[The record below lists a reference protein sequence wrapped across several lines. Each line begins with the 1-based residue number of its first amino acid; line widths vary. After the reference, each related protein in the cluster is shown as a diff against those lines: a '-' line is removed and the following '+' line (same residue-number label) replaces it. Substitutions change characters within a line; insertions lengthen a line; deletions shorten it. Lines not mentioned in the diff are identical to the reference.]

1 MNLYNIKNKNN
12 GMTLVETLVGVGIM
26 IMIISTIASF
36 QVGVIRNNKYA
47 NDVLLSAQ
55 DASVIL
61 KTMVKELRSAKP
73 GSNGSYPIVQA
84 ATSSVTFFSDI
95 DADNLQEQVR
105 YFLVA
110 NTLKKGVIKPTGSPL
125 TYNSGQETF
134 YILANSIKNTASTS
148 MFEYY
153 DNTYVSTST
162 PLAQPVTTSAVRLI
176 KINLLIDADP
186 NRSPIP
192 RMYISEAT
200 LRNLKDNL

>member
-1 MNLYNIKNKNN
+1 MNKSFSNKNFHK
-12 GMTLVETLVGVGIM
+12 GMTLVETLVGLGVLIM
-26 IMIISTIASF
+26 IMVAIASF
-36 QVGVIRNNKYA
+36 QVNVIKNNKYS

-61 KTMVKELRSAKP
+61 KTMVKELRSSKP
-73 GSNGSYPIVQA
+73 GNNGSYPIVQA
-84 ATSSVTFFSDI
+84 ATSSLTFFSDI
-95 DADNLQEQVR
+95 DSDNLQEQVR
-105 YFLVA
+105 YFLSA

-125 TYNSGQETF
+125 SYSGQETF
-134 YILANSIKNTASTS
+134 YILATSIKNTASTS

-162 PLAQPVTTSAVRLI
+162 PLVQPVTTSAVRLI
-176 KINLLIDADP
+176 KISLLIDADP

-192 RMYISEAT
+192 RTYISEAT